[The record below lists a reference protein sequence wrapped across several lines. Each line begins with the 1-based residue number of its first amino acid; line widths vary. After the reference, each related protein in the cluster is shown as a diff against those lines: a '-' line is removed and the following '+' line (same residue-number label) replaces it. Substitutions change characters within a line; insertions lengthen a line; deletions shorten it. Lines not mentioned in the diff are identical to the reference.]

1 MLCAGRWRLEFEHA
15 QALRAVAFDPHRRD
29 GIRRHDSGDRERV
42 QRLLTRPNGF
52 AKDCVQ
58 CLLGFQFL

>member
-15 QALRAVAFDPHRRD
+15 QALKAVAFGLHRRD

-42 QRLLTRPNGF
+42 
-52 AKDCVQ
+52 
-58 CLLGFQFL
+58 